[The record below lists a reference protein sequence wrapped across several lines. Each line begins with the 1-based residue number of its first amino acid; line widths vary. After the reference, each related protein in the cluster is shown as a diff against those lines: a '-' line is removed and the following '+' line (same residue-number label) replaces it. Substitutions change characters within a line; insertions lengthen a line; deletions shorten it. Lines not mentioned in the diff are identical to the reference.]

1 MSNSSVV
8 FKLLPSIVVEIS
20 FTGDDYRA
28 QEPDLLMPVIVT
40 KSSLI
45 ASNITLTVSPLTIL
59 EAETIGLNPP
69 NVPPEF
75 DDPVLQLENSRARS
89 KLTHPRGGNNY
100 IVCVCVRALHS

>member
-8 FKLLPSIVVEIS
+8 FKVLRSIVVEIS

-40 KSSLI
+40 KTGLI
-45 ASNITLTVSPLTIL
+45 ASHITLIVSPLTIL
-59 EAETIGLNPP
+59 EAETIGLSPP

-75 DDPVLQLENSRARS
+75 DDSGLMLENSRARS
-89 KLTHPRGGNNY
+89 KFDSPMWWQ
-100 IVCVCVRALHS
+100 

>member
-8 FKLLPSIVVEIS
+8 FKLLRSIVVEIS

-40 KSSLI
+40 KTGLI
-45 ASNITLTVSPLTIL
+45 ASHITLTVSPLTIMQ
-59 EAETIGLNPP
+59 AETIGLSPP

-75 DDPVLQLENSRARS
+75 DDSGLWLENSRARS
-89 KLTHPRGGNNY
+89 KFDSPMWWQ
-100 IVCVCVRALHS
+100 

>member
-20 FTGDDYRA
+20 FTEDCYRA
-28 QEPDLLMPVIVT
+28 QEPDLFMPVRVT

-75 DDPVLQLENSRARS
+75 DDSGLMLENSRARS
-89 KLTHPRGGNNY
+89 KFDLPMWRQ
-100 IVCVCVRALHS
+100 